1 MKLSRVDV
9 VPVLAI
15 IFGGAVSA
23 LLSSALVLRSTP
35 NYEDAPELRVV
46 QSHRPS
52 PKTLWSRDVQWASGT
67 VSGSF
72 GALLVEQIELR
83 ERVGQLPE
91 EVSAERVVQL
101 KQFREQKDQMHQ
113 TLLELEQDLGQLTDR
128 WRQADYHLVA
138 IALRDAHRLIG
149 ESKIGEK
156 ILYSRGT
163 IEQWDPQS
171 AATLELSIENDIRS
185 ILARLKTPPAIYVD
199 GYEVQSY
206 PPDRMSYDFER
217 IEVVGGAVA
226 VRLYGVDAAERVI
239 LLSTKGASDPGQRHA
254 P

>member
-23 LLSSALVLRSTP
+23 LLSSALVLRSTS

-46 QSHRPS
+46 QSHTPS
-52 PKTLWSRDVQWASGT
+52 PKTLWSRDVQWASGK
-67 VSGSF
+67 VSGGF

-83 ERVGQLPE
+83 ERIGQLPE
-91 EVSAERVVQL
+91 EGSAERVVQL
-101 KQFREQKDQMHQ
+101 KQFRERKDQMHQ

-149 ESKIGEK
+149 ESKSGEK

-185 ILARLKTPPAIYVD
+185 ILDRLETPPAIYVD
-199 GYEVQSY
+199 GFEVKSI
-206 PPDRMSYDFER
+206 PSDFKPHDFER
-217 IEVVGGAVA
+217 IEVVKGLVA
-226 VRLYGVDAAERVI
+226 VRLYGVDAANRVI
-239 LLSTKGASDPGQRHA
+239 LITTKRSSDPSRN
-254 P
+254 